1 VILFRK
7 EIITGLMA
15 IAIGLFGCAESI
27 AQNTGA
33 IITSNPPGAAITLDG
48 EYKLSATTPCRLP
61 DNVTGRFTLKA
72 TMPGY
77 ESWKGDI
84 VIIPGQ
90 ENKYSFGLS
99 PKTRAKAAVR
109 SLFMPGWG
117 QYYSGQTTRA
127 YVVNITTLGFGIGTI
142 IADYDFRQKRDDYK
156 QAQADLDN
164 ATSYEEISRLRQLVF
179 DKNRDAYDAETTR
192 NTFAI
197 ITAALWAYNV
207 LDALVFFPE
216 NKLYFHQGGLPVK
229 EAAIEPEVSLKKI
242 GVKLTATF

>member
-1 VILFRK
+1 
-7 EIITGLMA
+7 MA
-15 IAIGLFGCAESI
+15 IAVSLVCGAESI

-33 IITSNPPGAAITLDG
+33 LITSNPPGAAITLDG

-77 ESWKGDI
+77 ESWTGDI

-99 PKTRAKAAVR
+99 PKTRVKAALR
-109 SLFMPGWG
+109 SLFIPGWG

-127 YVVNITTLGFGIGTI
+127 YVVNIATVGFGIGTI

-156 QAQADLDN
+156 QAQTDLEN
-164 ATSYEEISRLRQLVF
+164 ATSYEEISRLRQFVF
-179 DKNRDAYDAETTR
+179 DKNREAYDAETTR

-197 ITAALWAYNV
+197 ITAALWTYNV
-207 LDALVFFPE
+207 LDALIFFPE
-216 NKLYFHQGGLPVK
+216 NKLYFHQGSLPVK
-229 EAAIEPEVSLKKI
+229 EAAIKPEVSFEKI
-242 GVKLTATF
+242 GIKLTASF